1 MKYKKQHLDVPVD
14 VRHFDFTDYRR
25 NGISEIVNLDD
36 YVETIVKLVDARNE
50 ETEVDGWRD
59 ERLFRELLDFSDYLL
74 KILKNVSYKDAEAF
88 LRKEQRIKQLEL
100 SLGLRKKPS
109 PLKKKD
115 PAKDD
120 NAEIEKIAKLMK

>member
-1 MKYKKQHLDVPVD
+1 MKYTKQHLEVPVD
-14 VRHFDFTDYRR
+14 IRHFDFTDYRR
-25 NGISEIVNLDD
+25 NGISDIVNLDD
-36 YVETIVKLVDARNE
+36 YVETIVQLVDVRNKE
-50 ETEVDGWRD
+50 VEVDGWRD

-74 KILKNVSYKDAEAF
+74 KILKNVSYRDAEAF

-109 PLKKKD
+109 PLKKKE

>member
-1 MKYKKQHLDVPVD
+1 MKYTKQHLEVPVD
-14 VRHFDFTDYRR
+14 IRHFDFTDYRR
-25 NGISEIVNLDD
+25 NGISDIVNLDD
-36 YVETIVKLVDARNE
+36 YVETIVQLVDARNKE
-50 ETEVDGWRD
+50 VEVDGWRD

-74 KILKNVSYKDAEAF
+74 KILKNVSYRDAEAF
-88 LRKEQRIKQLEL
+88 LRQEQRIKQLEL

-109 PLKKKD
+109 SLKKKE